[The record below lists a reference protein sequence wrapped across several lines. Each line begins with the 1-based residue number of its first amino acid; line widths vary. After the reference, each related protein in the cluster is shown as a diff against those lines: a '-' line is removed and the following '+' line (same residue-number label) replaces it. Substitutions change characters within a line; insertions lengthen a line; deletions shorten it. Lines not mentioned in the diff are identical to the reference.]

1 MGLFRRKKEK
11 NKKSIDEI
19 LSKITEEVLDPEEMA
34 DPKKVHQYILTNCKR
49 MVTSA
54 KELESQKAEYREL
67 TAYLKDIQ
75 IIEELPKKERTVL
88 RETVTNIIT
97 MTKMEKDYAKRK
109 RKLTDSQYTQL
120 QQDEHKITTAIR
132 NLQENE
138 KYQSTVKRDMQYLE
152 SEKTE
157 WIYYRQELAN
167 EQKLLRRLSYILFG
181 VLLMLMAIIL
191 VIQVGFDLDT
201 TMLFIILVV
210 LGAAGGFG
218 IFIRMQNNTA
228 EMKKAELNMNH
239 AITLLNKVKIKY
251 VHSTNAVDYVCE
263 KYHVHN
269 SYELNYL
276 WEQYIE
282 TAREM
287 EKYEHNSEDL
297 EFFKGKLIRMLH
309 KFNLY
314 DSKIWLNQLNAL
326 IDKDEMEKM
335 KQEMSG
341 QRQRLRTRIEYNVDI
356 VLEQKEEI
364 EELMKGA
371 GQDIPEVH
379 EIITSVEKI
388 CGVSK

>member
-11 NKKSIDEI
+11 NKKNIDEI
-19 LSKITEEVLDPEEMA
+19 LSKITEDGISPEELGDA
-34 DPKKVHQYILTNCKR
+34 KKVHQYILTNCKR
-49 MVTSA
+49 MVTAA
-54 KELESQKAEYREL
+54 KELETQKAEYREL
-67 TAYLKDIQ
+67 TSYLKDIQ
-75 IIEELPKKERTVL
+75 IIEELPKKENTVL

-97 MTKMEKDYAKRK
+97 MTQTEKDYANRK
-109 RKLTDSQYTQL
+109 RKLTDSQYTQM
-120 QQDEHKITTAIR
+120 QQDEKIITSAIR

-157 WIYYRQELAN
+157 WIYYRQELAS

-181 VLLMLMAIIL
+181 VLLMLMAIVL
-191 VIQVGFDLDT
+191 VIQVGFAVDT
-201 TMLFIILVV
+201 TLIFMFLIFV
-210 LGAAGGFG
+210 GGAGGFG
-218 IFIRMQNNTA
+218 IFVRMQNNTK
-228 EMKKAELNMNH
+228 EMKKAEVNMNH

-251 VHSTNAVDYVCE
+251 VHSTNAVDYACE

-297 EFFKGKLIRMLH
+297 EFFKGKLVRMLH
-309 KFNLY
+309 KLNLY

-326 IDKDEMEKM
+326 IDKAEMEKI

-341 QRQRLRTRIEYNVDI
+341 QRQRLRTRIEYNVDV

-364 EELMKGA
+364 EDLMK
-371 GQDIPEVH
+371 QTKQNMPEVN
-379 EIITSVEKI
+379 EILKSVEKL
-388 CGVSK
+388 CGVS